1 MTRWMSQ
8 RGQVSFVGFESPPK
22 RIVSSEKD
30 HFTRL
35 PPLRTK
41 LFEIYGRSFFKPLLQ
56 LSLSCRV
63 LFARSAELVTSRH
76 LLPVLAASFGRLV
89 SPLSAR
95 RTLASSPSSFPL
107 FLFGLSLLSPSFL
120 RSQPAPVSFTL
131 PVHQAPF
138 FPFVSSLES
147 IPSRRARTLPEPL
160 HRGEIPPCEARRRA
174 WLACRGISRDF
185 NLTHSGFQRLFQS
198 RSAIRISRAD
208 RIERAKMRRLARS
221 AFNSRRLE
229 FERLELVPDRSRQR
243 KRGEGQDKGLPR
255 KDPGT
260 EPDDRSFGNY
270 ETGLP
275 SLLAAEGVIESSN
288 VPVPCIVNPAD
299 GGE

>member
-1 MTRWMSQ
+1 
-8 RGQVSFVGFESPPK
+8 
-22 RIVSSEKD
+22 
-30 HFTRL
+30 
-35 PPLRTK
+35 
-41 LFEIYGRSFFKPLLQ
+41 
-56 LSLSCRV
+56 
-63 LFARSAELVTSRH
+63 
-76 LLPVLAASFGRLV
+76 
-89 SPLSAR
+89 
-95 RTLASSPSSFPL
+95 
-107 FLFGLSLLSPSFL
+107 
-120 RSQPAPVSFTL
+120 
-131 PVHQAPF
+131 
-138 FPFVSSLES
+138 
-147 IPSRRARTLPEPL
+147 
-160 HRGEIPPCEARRRA
+160 
-174 WLACRGISRDF
+174 
-185 NLTHSGFQRLFQS
+185 
-198 RSAIRISRAD
+198 
-208 RIERAKMRRLARS
+208 MRRLARS